1 MTVNIFFFLFFSL
14 ACQSVGAAGLAS
26 STTAGIFGASTA
38 AGGAAGYFS
47 EKGKGND
54 NDDTNDED
62 DIKKNDPSNIVN
74 LPCGCILHENKTKK
88 RVSEEILEVDGKI
101 KSKMVTYLFCPTH
114 DGSFVKVWICKWYEM
129 LFCEIYNKQLISTE
143 Y

>member
-1 MTVNIFFFLFFSL
+1 M
-14 ACQSVGAAGLAS
+14 GAAGLAS

-47 EKGKGND
+47 EKND
-54 NDDTNDED
+54 NDDTND
-62 DIKKNDPSNIVN
+62 DIKKNDSSNIVN
-74 LPCGCILHENKTKK
+74 LPCGCILHESKTKK

-114 DGSFVKVWICKWYEM
+114 DGSFVKV
-129 LFCEIYNKQLISTE
+129 
-143 Y
+143 